1 MGLFSFTSKR
11 KDSGTD
17 VIKKLEAL
25 GYYKYANP
33 DKVAE
38 LKTDL
43 VNSFNKNKIVSTV
56 IDDKTL
62 LPYDYRLYFCD
73 GEALFEEGGLEDYLG
88 YAKHAFQKR
97 GLKFDWNN
105 EISEEE
111 VNHLNHRITVNGKEY
126 VAFEGSMEKMNIWGV
141 AQLNF
146 YRLLND
152 QLEMQGSN
160 EQVYPI
166 SGGEDGQFIFL
177 TPELFDYISTTFYQG
192 KDFKKW
198 DIPYPVEKWNEVTR
212 LR

>member
-17 VIKKLEAL
+17 VVIKLEAL

-43 VNSFNKNKIVSTV
+43 VNSFKKYKIVSTV
-56 IDDKTL
+56 MDDKTL
-62 LPYDYRLYFCD
+62 FPYDYRLYFCD

-88 YAKHAFQKR
+88 YAKHAFEKR
-97 GLKFDWNN
+97 GLKFDWSN
-105 EISEEE
+105 EVSEEKD
-111 VNHLNHRITVNGKEY
+111 NHLNHRISVNGKEY
-126 VAFEGSMEKMNIWGV
+126 VAFEGSMELMDIWGV

-160 EQVYPI
+160 ERVYPI

-198 DIPYPVEKWNEVTR
+198 DIPYPVETWKEISG